1 MAKHIANCQ
10 ELRFVVFYHAA
21 VWRNVNLAIRES
33 IESVESLVRRYSR
46 SEMHLNLNL
55 SRRHVVNLLNLYLS
69 LFNSLQYRLFQCVG
83 SFAERQVADN
93 ESLVVQLLNLCSHLQ
108 HTATL
113 TVVVST
119 DVDRTASRE
128 VWIERKRF
136 AL

>member
-10 ELRFVVFYHAA
+10 ELRFVVFYDTA

-69 LFNSLQYRLFQCVG
+69 LFNSLQYRLFQGVG
-83 SFAERQVADN
+83 SLAERQVADN
-93 ESLVVQLLNLCSHLQ
+93 ESLVVELLYLCSHLQ
-108 HTATL
+108 HTTTL

-119 DVDRTASRE
+119 NVDRTASRE
-128 VWIERKRF
+128 VWIESKWF
-136 AL
+136 AF